1 MKQNTQTS
9 KQNHDKSQ
17 RQDQS
22 KSQRNNHSKSLRHIA
37 WQQFRKHP
45 MARAALIILAILY
58 LMAAFADFF
67 APYPE
72 VYLDKTALYQPPH
85 KVRIVAE
92 GRLVRPYICHM
103 DSAIDMETFQRL
115 WQEDCQRRYPIK
127 FFVHRYG
134 IRDRDKYTPF
144 PVNLIP
150 VQLRN
155 RGWTITLAGKEYTIM
170 PRIRDWATLHLFG
183 LADAEGK
190 PLTEQHI
197 HLWGTDSTGFD
208 IYGKIL
214 FGARISL
221 TIGILGA
228 TVSMLLGL
236 LMGGLAGYFGGWLD
250 ELIMRVV
257 EAISAIPAIF
267 LLLALSAIFYPLG
280 WPSSY
285 IFTAI
290 IVALSLIG
298 WGSIARSIRGLVLSL
313 REEEFTI
320 AAKALGA
327 GNWRIIQQH
336 LLPQTFSYVIVQMS
350 LAIPSYILLES
361 VLSFYGLG
369 IQAPATSWG
378 LMLATA
384 QKTTNFTGLIE
395 RWWIFLP
402 GLFIFI
408 AVLTWNL
415 LGDGLRD
422 AFDPRSRQ

>member
-1 MKQNTQTS
+1 MEDTKPAPTPAP
-9 KQNHDKSQ
+9 
-17 RQDQS
+17 
-22 KSQRNNHSKSLRHIA
+22 SKSLRHIA

-45 MARAALIILAILY
+45 LARVALVILAIFY
-58 LMAAFADFF
+58 LLAAFADFF

-72 VYLDKTALYQPPH
+72 IYLDKSALYQPPH
-85 KVRIVAE
+85 KVRILAE
-92 GRLVRPYICHM
+92 GRFVRPYICHM
-103 DSAIDMETFQRL
+103 AVELDMETFQRI
-115 WQEDCQRRYPIK
+115 WQEDCNIQYPIK

-134 IRDRDKYTPF
+134 MRDNDKYTPF

-150 VQLRN
+150 IQLRN
-155 RGWTITLAGKEYTIM
+155 RGWSIHIAGKDYPII
-170 PRIRDWATLHLFG
+170 PKIRDWATLHLFG
-183 LADAEGK
+183 LADEAGE

-197 HLWGTDSTGFD
+197 HLWGSDSMGFD
-208 IYGKIL
+208 IYSKIL

-228 TVSMLLGL
+228 LVSMLLGL

-257 EAISAIPAIF
+257 EALSAIPAIF

-298 WGSIARSIRGLVLSL
+298 WGGIARSIRGLVLSL

-320 AAKALGA
+320 AAQALGA
-327 GNWRIIQQH
+327 SHWRIIQHH
-336 LLPQTFSYVIVQMS
+336 LLPQTFSYVIVKMS
-350 LAIPSYILLES
+350 LAIPGYILLES